1 MLDTLTSA
9 DFSTHLEESFTL
21 TLADGSQH
29 AMTLVKITELGE
41 RQEETGGRRP
51 FSLIFRGPLEL
62 RLPQQIYSLTHPGVG
77 SLQIF
82 IVPVGPDQTG
92 QCYEAIF
99 N

>member
-9 DFSTHLEESFTL
+9 DFSSHLEEAFTL
-21 TLADGSQH
+21 TLLDGTQH
-29 AMTLVKITELGE
+29 AMTLVKVTELGE
-41 RQEETGGRRP
+41 GQEETGRRRP
-51 FSLIFRGPLEL
+51 FSLIFRGSLGL
-62 RLPQQIYSLTHPGVG
+62 RLPQQIYSLTHPGME

-82 IVPVGPDQTG
+82 IVPIGPDQAG